1 MEENTIATVL
11 ITAITVLGSASAWRF
26 YEKREERK
34 RTEDNFIRED
44 CRDRI
49 AKLEVLLLK
58 SSEEKDQMRDTILK
72 LVEQVSALTVKVQ
85 FLEEENKTLPVM
97 IDDKTQQIGSSASG
111 KELTISLKI
120 IGRDDITQEWLDKNV
135 KNKITG
141 YFIFCIHT

>member
-1 MEENTIATVL
+1 MDENTIGTVL

-26 YEKREERK
+26 YEKREECK
-34 RTEDNFIRED
+34 RNEDNFIRED

-85 FLEEENKTLPVM
+85 FLEEENKTL
-97 IDDKTQQIGSSASG
+97 KS
-111 KELTISLKI
+111 
-120 IGRDDITQEWLDKNV
+120 
-135 KNKITG
+135 NK
-141 YFIFCIHT
+141 H